1 MRNETF
7 VVTPKRQDWRK
18 LLPGILISAIAV
30 LLIFYFVD
38 FQRLFGALQLA
49 DYRFVALFFAIS
61 VGWLAVRALVW
72 RTLLQEQAALSQVFL
87 TLNEGYLLN
96 NILPFRL
103 GEVGRAF
110 ILSKKAELG
119 FLQVFSTIII
129 ERGLDVALAAGLLF
143 ATLPFVVKAS
153 WASQAAIIM
162 GSLVIIGLGILY
174 LLARNQSWA
183 TQQYDRW
190 SARIPILRRL
200 IGPQHLSAFFTGLAA
215 LTDGRRFLKVI
226 LLMLLNWG
234 VALAQFYI
242 LLRGFFPDAQLLWAA
257 FTLAVM
263 ALGVAAPSSARR
275 GGRAG
280 SLRHRRPLGLRSR
293 SICHAGS
300 RVDRPSE
307 QLPDHRLDRRL
318 CAVPAMGNRSPVYTG
333 MCARFHPTPYRKA
346 RIALCAS

>member
-1 MRNETF
+1 MRNDTF

-30 LLIFYFVD
+30 LLILYFVD
-38 FQRLFGALQLA
+38 LQRLFGALQQA
-49 DYRFVALFFAIS
+49 DYRFVALFFVIS

-72 RTLLQEQAALSQVFL
+72 RTLLQEQATLSQVFL

-103 GEVGRAF
+103 GELGRAF
-110 ILSKKAELG
+110 ILSKKAGMG

-143 ATLPFVVKAS
+143 ATLPFVMKAS
-153 WASQAAIIM
+153 WASQAAVIM
-162 GSLVIIGLGILY
+162 GSLVIIGLGFLY

-183 TQQYDRW
+183 TRQYDRW

-226 LLMLLNWG
+226 LLMLINWG
-234 VALAQFYI
+234 VALAQFYT
-242 LLRGFFPDAQLLWAA
+242 LLRGFFPAAQLLWAG

-263 ALGVAAPSSARR
+263 AMGVAAPSSPGSVGVLEASVIGALSAFGLDPSVTLAVALTAHLGNYLTTGLIGVYALSRDGQSLSGLYQDVRR
-275 GGRAG
+275 I
-280 SLRHRRPLGLRSR
+280 S
-293 SICHAGS
+293 
-300 RVDRPSE
+300 
-307 QLPDHRLDRRL
+307 PD
-318 CAVPAMGNRSPVYTG
+318 PTG
-333 MCARFHPTPYRKA
+333 KPE
-346 RIALCAS
+346 